1 MVATIILSQ
10 AVVWK
15 MPLHSFPSAVL
26 FSAKHKRELKKTLK
40 YCTFLVF
47 VDGLFISP

>member
-1 MVATIILSQ
+1 MVATIILFET
-10 AVVWK
+10 VVWK
-15 MPLHSFPSAVL
+15 MPLHGFPSAVL
-26 FSAKHKRELKKTLK
+26 FSAKHNREEKTLK